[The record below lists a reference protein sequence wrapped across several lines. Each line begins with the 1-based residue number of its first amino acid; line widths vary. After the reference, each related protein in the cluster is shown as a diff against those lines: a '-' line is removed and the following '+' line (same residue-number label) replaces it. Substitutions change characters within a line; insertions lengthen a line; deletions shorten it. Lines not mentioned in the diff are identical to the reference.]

1 MSCLFLNAVRFTF
14 DIITSY
20 GITQLVPTNLNE
32 SRTMEK
38 AIRQYVTLQPLG
50 EQHRLAVKVD
60 ALMTLCDRLEA
71 NLTATTRSKLPN
83 AVLHEAPEASAQAV
97 DA

>member
-1 MSCLFLNAVRFTF
+1 
-14 DIITSY
+14 
-20 GITQLVPTNLNE
+20 
-32 SRTMEK
+32 MEQ
-38 AIRQYVTLQPLG
+38 ATRQYVTLLPLG
-50 EQHRLAVKVD
+50 EQHRPAVKVD

-83 AVLHEAPEASAQAV
+83 AVLHEALEASAEAV